1 MEDTNLLTQS
11 LKSHEIYLKIVDD
24 SLQNLEDFS
33 ERLQLRLKCDDVDN
47 HCMVEFCQGNYP
59 LCYSYLHFANS
70 YMHSVQDLCICCGYL
85 ASMVKLCFNGKL
97 IQLVSKA

>member
-47 HCMVEFCQGNYP
+47 HCIVEFCQGNY
-59 LCYSYLHFANS
+59 HFVI
-70 YMHSVQDLCICCGYL
+70 HIFILQTHICIVYKIYVY
-85 ASMVKLCFNGKL
+85 AVA
-97 IQLVSKA
+97 I